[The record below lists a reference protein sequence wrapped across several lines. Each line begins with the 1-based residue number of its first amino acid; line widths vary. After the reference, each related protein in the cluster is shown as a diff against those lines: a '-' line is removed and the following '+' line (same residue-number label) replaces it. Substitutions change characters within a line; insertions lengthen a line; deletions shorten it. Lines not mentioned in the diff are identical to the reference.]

1 MRALGIASVLLL
13 LGAAH
18 GQAGV
23 LDRSRETGELRIA
36 YRADA
41 EPFSYV
47 NAQGQAAGFSVDLCK
62 AVAKT
67 VATKIGNPEL
77 KLVEVQVS
85 SSDRLQ
91 AIRDG
96 KADILCEAT
105 TVTLS
110 RRETLD
116 FSMPT
121 FATGATLLY
130 PADGAKSFEDLAGKK
145 VGVLAGTTTE
155 TGLREALERAKVPAE
170 IVTVPTHT
178 DGIRMLASG
187 ELAAYFGD
195 GAILLF
201 HLMRSPFRDRL
212 RLSDKVLSFEPYALA
227 LPHGDDAFRLVV
239 DTTLA
244 EMSRSGTI
252 GAAFEAAF
260 GPGAKPSDLVRALWI
275 LNALPE

>member
-1 MRALGIASVLLL
+1 MRALGIASALLL

-36 YRADA
+36 YRTDA

-67 VATKIGNPEL
+67 VATKIGKPDV

-85 SSDRLQ
+85 AMDRLA
-91 AIRDG
+91 AIQDG

-105 TVTLS
+105 TVTLG

-130 PADGAKSFEDLAGKK
+130 PVDGAKSFEDLAGKK
-145 VGVLAGTTTE
+145 VGVLSGTTTE

-187 ELAAYFGD
+187 ELSAYFGD

-239 DTTLA
+239 DATLA
-244 EMSRSGTI
+244 QMARSGEI

-260 GPGAKPSDLVRALWI
+260 GPGAKPSDLVRALWM
-275 LNALPE
+275 LNSVPE

>member
-1 MRALGIASVLLL
+1 MRALGIASALLL

-36 YRADA
+36 YRTDA

-67 VATKIGNPEL
+67 VATKIGKPDV

-85 SSDRLQ
+85 AMDRLA
-91 AIRDG
+91 AIQDG

-105 TVTLS
+105 TVTLG

-130 PADGAKSFEDLAGKK
+130 PVDGAKSFEDLAGKK
-145 VGVLAGTTTE
+145 VGVLSGTTTE

-187 ELAAYFGD
+187 ELSAYFGD

-227 LPHGDDAFRLVV
+227 LPHGDDAFRLVI
-239 DTTLA
+239 DATLA
-244 EMSRSGTI
+244 QMARSGEI
-252 GAAFEAAF
+252 GAVFEAAF
-260 GPGAKPSDLVRALWI
+260 GPGAKPSDLVRALWM
-275 LNALPE
+275 LNSVPE